1 MPVLRNIMQG
11 GSHHNRHLGYRGYH
25 ADPTLKWPVGREY
38 GISSWAHGRIVH
50 GCLLLLLSALL
61 AGCQGESQP
70 PSDTTATR
78 QEAASTQRQAT
89 GTVASD
95 CIATVAWDAQD
106 AYDGLARRLA
116 EGKPV
121 AETDF
126 QAMCDDTDYAL
137 WLKTLQPSYVN
148 WAIMRNVM
156 TYLHAPPQAASE
168 QPRRAPKRNELT
180 ENLTYV
186 KEHTSDISRVI
197 AEFTAEQRQCRVL
210 EHLHGYLTPEQMPT
224 KLTVS
229 FLTLLPEIRYL
240 EDHLIVD
247 TGLAI
252 AARPKL
258 LTRLMASVIYR
269 DIAAPAGR
277 QPHENLPGEEALV
290 ATFQKLRFEGIA
302 SWLEDFANVS
312 FDPDHPQL
320 GKADKGRQD
329 IQVRVAEVMD
339 GVIRYL
345 AIALRDDESLHL
357 QGNLVDDVMRGAAG
371 YGRTGYAMADLIV
384 KEYGEQRLQEV
395 SHQASAFLQSYQDA
409 AIKLNATTEQTAT
422 RPLLPPFP
430 AEDFEKVMKLLRKH
444 GA

>member
-1 MPVLRNIMQG
+1 MSVLRNIMQAERR
-11 GSHHNRHLGYRGYH
+11 HNRHLG
-25 ADPTLKWPVGREY
+25 
-38 GISSWAHGRIVH
+38 SM
-50 GCLLLLLSALL
+50 LLLSVLL

-70 PSDTTATR
+70 PAETAATGQAATT
-78 QEAASTQRQAT
+78 TQRQAT
-89 GTVASD
+89 SRAASD
-95 CIATVAWDAQD
+95 CHVAVTHDAQH
-106 AYDGLARRLA
+106 AYDGLAARLA
-116 EGKPV
+116 EGKSV
-121 AETDF
+121 TEADF

-137 WLKTLQPSYVN
+137 WLKTLELSYIN
-148 WAIMRNVM
+148 GPIMRNVM
-156 TYLHAPPQAASE
+156 TYVYAPPPSGSDTT
-168 QPRRAPKRNELT
+168 RRPPKRSELT

-186 KEHTSDISRVI
+186 RDHTADLARVI
-197 AEFTAEQRQCRVL
+197 ADFQAEQRQCQVL
-210 EHLHGYLTPEQMPT
+210 EHLDGFLNAEQMPT
-224 KLTVS
+224 DLTVS
-229 FLTLLPEIRYL
+229 FLTLLPEIRFL
-240 EDHLIVD
+240 DNHLLVD

-252 AARPKL
+252 AARPEL
-258 LTRLMASVIYR
+258 LTRLMASVVYR
-269 DIAAPAGR
+269 DIAAPPGR

-329 IQVRVAEVMD
+329 IQVKVAEVMN

-371 YGRTGYAMADLIV
+371 YGRTGYAMAELIV
-384 KEYGEQRLQEV
+384 KEFGERRLHEV

-409 AIKLNATTEQTAT
+409 AIKLNATTERSAT
-422 RPLLPPFP
+422 QPLLPPFP
-430 AEDFEKVMKLLRKH
+430 AEDFEKVMQLLREH